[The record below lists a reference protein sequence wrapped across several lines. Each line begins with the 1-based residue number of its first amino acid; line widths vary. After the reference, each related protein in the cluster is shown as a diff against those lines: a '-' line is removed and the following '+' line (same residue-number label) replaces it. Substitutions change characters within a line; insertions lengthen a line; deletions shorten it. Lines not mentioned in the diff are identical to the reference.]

1 MCKKKNLDVI
11 MLALLYL
18 ALLLMILMWLTNNN
32 YLIKI
37 ADVNE
42 KNVFQKMGFDILLLM
57 PTVIMLI
64 CYKTIYKM
72 NFKMLNINLNNWKIL
87 ICLVILLAIQ
97 VIIKRNEASLEYYR
111 LFYYLLII
119 AVPEE
124 VVSRGIMYNQ
134 LKEWNKEKAIII
146 SGIVWGIMH
155 SLLIWLQNGMG
166 LFSLV
171 STVGL
176 VISYV
181 IINYFVTFLYDKVDN
196 LLIIILLHAF
206 LDAM

>member
-11 MLALLYL
+11 MLVLLYF
-18 ALLLMILMWLTNNN
+18 ALLLMVLMWLTNNN

-72 NFKMLNINLNNWKIL
+72 NFKMLNINLNNWKFL

-146 SGIVWGIMH
+146 SGIVWGTMH

-181 IINYFVTFLYDKVDN
+181 IINYFVIFLYDKVDN

>member
-11 MLALLYL
+11 MLVLLYL
-18 ALLLMILMWLTNNN
+18 ALLLMVLMWLTNNN